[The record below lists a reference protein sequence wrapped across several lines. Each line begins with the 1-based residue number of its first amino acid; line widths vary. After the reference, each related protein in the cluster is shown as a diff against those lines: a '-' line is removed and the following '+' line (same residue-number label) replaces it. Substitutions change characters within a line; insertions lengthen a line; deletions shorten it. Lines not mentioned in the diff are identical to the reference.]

1 MRSLAGHRMRLLFL
15 VVGVPLLIGVA
26 ACIQNFRRV
35 DAEQVTASRS
45 DSVQVPTPVK
55 AHLLDGSTVVFGGG
69 AFVVRD
75 SVRGTGV
82 GYDIRLA
89 STGTRSWTIPLD
101 SVLAM
106 ETFRQATNVGTSV
119 LTTLLASAATFA
131 VASVL
136 AVAIFGSC
144 PTIYSVPDTG
154 GTPVLEAEAF
164 SASIA
169 PLLEG
174 RDVDRLTLRPNALGR
189 VRLEVRNEALETH
202 YINHLELLAVRHGAG
217 EMVLPDGRGIPV
229 AVRGIIA
236 PSVATDRVGR
246 DLRPVFEA
254 MDDRL
259 FASDPG
265 SIATALEGD
274 LEERLELAVPAPKA
288 DSAAL
293 VLTMRS
299 SLLNTVLMYDFMLG
313 RPGAK
318 SLDWLATGIEEIST
332 AIQLGRWMNER
343 TGMRVSVWDGT
354 AWRRVVRLPDYGPIA
369 WRHVAVVVPVPPGID
384 TLRVRLAF
392 APDGWRIDEAKF
404 AMQLRRPAVRS
415 MPLARM
421 ADRDGAPHA
430 TGLAAITSPD
440 SSYLET
446 RPGTMFT
453 IEFDAGPTPADSSVT
468 LLLASQGYYTEW
480 VRGSWIKNATGEP
493 FQPTDATLDQAVRR
507 WLVVK
512 DSMETQFH
520 SSRIPVR

>member
-1 MRSLAGHRMRLLFL
+1 MRLLLL
-15 VVGVPLLIGVA
+15 VVGAPLLLGVA
-26 ACIQNFRRV
+26 ACIQTFRRV
-35 DAEQVTASRS
+35 DVAQVTVSVS
-45 DSVQVPTPVK
+45 DSVHVQTPVK
-55 AHLLDGSTVVFGGG
+55 AHLLDGSTVVFGSG
-69 AFVVRD
+69 AVVVRD
-75 SVRGTGV
+75 SVRGNGT
-82 GYDIRLA
+82 GYDLRLT
-89 STGTRSWTIPLD
+89 STGTRDWAIPLD

-106 ETFRQATNVGTSV
+106 ETFRQATNAGTS
-119 LTTLLASAATFA
+119 LAATALASAGAF
-131 VASVL
+131 VLGGVL
-136 AVAIFGSC
+136 ALAIFGSC
-144 PTIYSVPDTG
+144 PTIYSVPDAG
-154 GTPVLEAEAF
+154 GTAVLEAEAF

-217 EMVLPDGRGIPV
+217 EMVLPDGHGIPI
-229 AVRGIIA
+229 AVRGIVA

-246 DLRPVFEA
+246 DLRPVLEA
-254 MDDRL
+254 RDDRL
-259 FASDPG
+259 FASDSA
-265 SIATALEGD
+265 SIATALDGD
-274 LEERLELAVPAPKA
+274 LEERLELAIPAPPA

-332 AIQLGRWMNER
+332 AIQLGRWMNDR

-369 WRHVAVVVPVPPGID
+369 WRHVAVVVPVPPGVD
-384 TLRVRLAF
+384 TLRVKLAF
-392 APDGWRIDEAKF
+392 APDGWRVDEAKF
-404 AMQLRRPAVRS
+404 ATQLRRPAVS
-415 MPLARM
+415 SVPLARM
-421 ADRDGAPHA
+421 VDRDGAPHA
-430 TGLAAITSPD
+430 QGLAALSSPD

-453 IEFDAGPTPADSSVT
+453 IEFDAGRAPADSTVT

-480 VRGSWIKNATGEP
+480 IRGSWIKNATGEP
-493 FQPTDATLDQAVRR
+493 FEPTDATLAEAVRR
-507 WLVVK
+507 WVVVK
-512 DSMETQFH
+512 DSMETRFH
-520 SSRIPVR
+520 ASRIPVR

>member
-1 MRSLAGHRMRLLFL
+1 MRSLAGFRLRLLLL
-15 VVGVPLLIGVA
+15 VVGAPLLIGVA
-26 ACIQNFRRV
+26 ACIQTFRRV

-45 DSVQVPTPVK
+45 DSVHVHTPVK
-55 AHLLDGSTVVFGGG
+55 VHLLDGSTVVFGNG
-69 AFVVRD
+69 AVVVRD
-75 SVRGTGV
+75 SVRGTGAR
-82 GYDIRLA
+82 YDVRLA
-89 STGTRSWTIPLD
+89 SGGTRGWAIPLD

-106 ETFRQATNVGTSV
+106 ETFRQATNVGTSAAF
-119 LTTLLASAATFA
+119 TLLATAGAVVA
-131 VASVL
+131 VAALS
-136 AVAIFGSC
+136 VAIFGSC

-217 EMVLPDGRGIPV
+217 ELVLPDGHGIPV
-229 AVRGIIA
+229 AVQRIVA
-236 PSVATDRVGR
+236 AATATDRIGR
-246 DLRPVFEA
+246 DLRPVLET

-259 FASDPG
+259 FASDRG

-318 SLDWLATGIEEIST
+318 SLDWLATGMEEIST
-332 AIQLGRWMNER
+332 AIQLGRWMSER

-369 WRHVAVVVPVPPGID
+369 WRHVAVVVPVPPGVD

-392 APDGWRIDEAKF
+392 APDGWRIDEARF
-404 AMQLRRPAVRS
+404 ALEVRRPGVS
-415 MPLARM
+415 SVPLARM

-430 TGLAAITSPD
+430 AGLVAIASPD

-453 IEFDAGPTPADSSVT
+453 IEFDVGPTPADSTVT

-480 VRGSWIKNATGEP
+480 VRGAWIRNATGEP
-493 FQPTDATLDQAVRR
+493 FQPTDATLAEAVRR
-507 WLVVK
+507 WMVVK
-512 DSMETQFH
+512 DSMEAQFH
-520 SSRIPVR
+520 ASRIPVR

>member
-1 MRSLAGHRMRLLFL
+1 LLL
-15 VVGVPLLIGVA
+15 VVGAPLLVGVA
-26 ACIQNFRRV
+26 ACVQNFRRV
-35 DAEQVTASRS
+35 DAEQVTVSRS
-45 DSVQVPTPVK
+45 DSVHVHTPVK
-55 AHLLDGSTVVFGGG
+55 VHLLDGSTVVFGGG
-69 AFVVRD
+69 ALVSRD

-82 GYDIRLA
+82 GYDVRLT
-89 STGTRSWTIPLD
+89 STATRSWTIPLD

-106 ETFRQATNVGTSV
+106 ETFRQATDVGVSAV
-119 LTTLLASAATFA
+119 ATLLATAATVGLGA
-131 VASVL
+131 AL

-144 PTIYSVPDTG
+144 PTIYSVAETG
-154 GTPVLEAEAF
+154 GTVLEAEAF

-217 EMVLPDGRGIPV
+217 ERVLPDGQGIPV

-246 DLRPVFEA
+246 DLGPVLEGL
-254 MDDRL
+254 DDRL
-259 FASDPG
+259 FAGDPR
-265 SIATALEGD
+265 SIAAALEGD
-274 LEERLELAVPAPKA
+274 LEERLELAIPAPPA

-293 VLTMRS
+293 LLTMRS

-318 SLDWLATGIEEIST
+318 SLDWLATGIAEIST

-369 WRHVAVVVPVPPGID
+369 WRHVAVVVPVPPGVD

-404 AMQLRRPAVRS
+404 AQQLRRPGVMS
-415 MPLARM
+415 VPVARM
-421 ADRDGAPHA
+421 IGRDGAPHA

-453 IEFDAGPTPADSSVT
+453 IEFDAGLVPPDSTVT
-468 LLLASQGYYTEW
+468 VMLASQGYYTEW

-493 FQPTDATLDQAVRR
+493 FQPTDATLAEAVRR